1 MRAFGAMRH
10 GGLMSNRTFEQVV
23 VDTQR
28 PLASMAHR
36 MLRDAGRAEE
46 VTQDALAVLYRDWD
60 RIENPS
66 GFAFAAVRN
75 RCRDV
80 QRREIRARAK
90 APLLRP
96 IESGSEATNPYLSD
110 VLAKLSPSRRE
121 IVVLRFYG
129 GHTLPEIARITGH
142 ALGTVKSNLAR
153 ALDQLRV
160 ELTDVIEPGPSVGLV
175 AA

>member
-1 MRAFGAMRH
+1 
-10 GGLMSNRTFEQVV
+10 MSTRTFEQVV
-23 VDTQR
+23 AETQR
-28 PLASMAHR
+28 PLASMANR
-36 MLRDAGRAEE
+36 LLKDVGRAEE
-46 VTQDALAVLYRDWD
+46 VTQDALTVLYRDWD
-60 RIENPS
+60 RIEHPS
-66 GFAFAAVRN
+66 SFAFEAVRN

-80 QRREIRARAK
+80 QRREITARTK

-96 IESGSEATNPYLSD
+96 VADSPDAANPYLGD

-129 GHTLPEIARITGH
+129 GHTLPEIARITGR

-153 ALDQLRV
+153 ALDQLRL
-160 ELTDVIEPGPSVGLV
+160 ELTEAVEPGPSVGML

>member
-1 MRAFGAMRH
+1 MRH
-10 GGLMSNRTFEQVV
+10 GGSMSTRTFEQVV

-28 PLASMAHR
+28 PLASMATR
-36 MLRDAGRAEE
+36 MLRDPGRAEE

-96 IESGSEATNPYLSD
+96 IDGVETANPYLGD
-110 VLAKLSPSRRE
+110 VLAKLSPVRRE
-121 IVVLRFYG
+121 IIVLRFYG
-129 GHTLPEIARITGH
+129 GHTLAEIARMTGH

-153 ALDQLRV
+153 ALEQLRL
-160 ELTDVIEPGPSVGLV
+160 ELTDVV
-175 AA
+175 APDPAVTLAAA